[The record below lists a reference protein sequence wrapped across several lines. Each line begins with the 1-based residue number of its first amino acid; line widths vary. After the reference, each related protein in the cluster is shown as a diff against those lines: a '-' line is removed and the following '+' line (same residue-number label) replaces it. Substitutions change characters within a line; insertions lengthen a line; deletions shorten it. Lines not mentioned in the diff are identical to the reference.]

1 MVKVS
6 VVIPVYN
13 VENYLRDCLDSIV
26 NQTLRDIEII
36 CIDDGSPDNSI
47 DILNEYA
54 AKDKRMTVIQQPNGG
69 HAVATNRG
77 MDMAKGKYLFLMDSD
92 DILDVHALEHA
103 YEKAEEKNVDFVLF
117 KAMNYDDPTDSYYE
131 TEVYS
136 MDKIAKKVGENVFNY
151 HDIGSLMFEA
161 SVTPWSKLYNREFIM
176 NNNIRFPEGLIFEDN
191 VFFYDALFSAKR
203 IYFLKEFLFIRRWY
217 ATSSTKAGDQRF
229 LNSIDVI
236 NLMIDDFKKHGEY
249 ETYKKQLFD
258 KKVSTGLM
266 RYNKIKEEFKDV
278 YYDTLRAD
286 FLKILDDPVEYN
298 DLISTVKYS
307 NKKIFEQVIIS
318 ENHDEFDLLRSAYSE
333 EMDNQNEK
341 REYFNNLLNED
352 FKNLERIDS
361 DYKNAYFNKIKS
373 NFTDILMNKKSFGKI
388 YQFLYRNNKKRFE
401 RVIISDSYD
410 EFNALNQK
418 DKIQNDV
425 NRLNSQIRNKQKQY
439 NKAKAEADE
448 LLSSNSWKLTKI
460 LRRN

>member
-1 MVKVS
+1 
-6 VVIPVYN
+6 
-13 VENYLRDCLDSIV
+13 
-26 NQTLRDIEII
+26 
-36 CIDDGSPDNSI
+36 
-47 DILNEYA
+47 
-54 AKDKRMTVIQQPNGG
+54 
-69 HAVATNRG
+69 
-77 MDMAKGKYLFLMDSD
+77 
-92 DILDVHALEHA
+92 
-103 YEKAEEKNVDFVLF
+103 
-117 KAMNYDDPTDSYYE
+117 
-131 TEVYS
+131 
-136 MDKIAKKVGENVFNY
+136 
-151 HDIGSLMFEA
+151 
-161 SVTPWSKLYNREFIM
+161 
-176 NNNIRFPEGLIFEDN
+176 
-191 VFFYDALFSAKR
+191 
-203 IYFLKEFLFIRRWY
+203 
-217 ATSSTKAGDQRF
+217 
-229 LNSIDVI
+229 
-236 NLMIDDFKKHGEY
+236 
-249 ETYKKQLFD
+249 
-258 KKVSTGLM
+258 M